1 MIFTPYIIELLGKKC
16 GRSIRIPADCEHLA
30 LDIESKTKVHIGATT
45 LKRLTG
51 LASDEREPHT
61 TTLDAI
67 ARYLGYKNWKELAEI
82 AAKSNSALDCH
93 ENETRSVNLRK
104 GCKVEVTYQPNR
116 RIVFTYLGENRYVVS
131 DSINSKLQKG
141 DTMNI
146 FNFVLN
152 HPFFAQDVQ
161 RDNNNLGEYT
171 GAIISGITSIKITE
185 E

>member
-1 MIFTPYIIELLGKKC
+1 MKFTPYIIELLSKKC
-16 GRSIRIPADCEHLA
+16 GKDIRIPADCEVLA

-51 LASDEREPHT
+51 FASDEREPHT

-67 ARYLGYKNWKELAEI
+67 ARYLGYNNWKELDEI
-82 AAKSNSALDCH
+82 AAKSNSALGCH
-93 ENETRSVNLRK
+93 ENEIRSTNLKEGYRVEIAYLPDRK
-104 GCKVEVTYQPNR
+104 
-116 RIVFTYLGENRYVVS
+116 IIFTYLGENRYIVS

-141 DTMNI
+141 DRMQI

-161 RDNNNLGEYT
+161 RGNTNLGEYT
-171 GAIISGITSIKITE
+171 GAIISGITSIKVIKE
-185 E
+185 